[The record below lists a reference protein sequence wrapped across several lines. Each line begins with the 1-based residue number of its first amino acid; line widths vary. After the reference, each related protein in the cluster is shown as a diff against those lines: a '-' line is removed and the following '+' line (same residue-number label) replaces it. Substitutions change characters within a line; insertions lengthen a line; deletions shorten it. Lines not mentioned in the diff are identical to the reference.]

1 MVGTSVRRWYILSVI
16 LHRDDSVMVNFFI
29 SYTGVDSAWAEW
41 IAFALEEQGY
51 TVTVQAWDFRP
62 GSNFA
67 VEMQKAASQMERIIA
82 VLSPDYLKFG
92 FAESG
97 WSAAF
102 ARDPKATRA
111 DSYRLSCGAVNFPD
125 Y

>member
-1 MVGTSVRRWYILSVI
+1 VI
-16 LHRDDSVMVNFFI
+16 LHRDDSVTVNFFI
-29 SYTGVDSAWAEW
+29 SYTRVDSAWAEW

-62 GSNFA
+62 GSDFA

>member
-1 MVGTSVRRWYILSVI
+1 MIVC
-16 LHRDDSVMVNFFI
+16 VMVDFFI
-29 SYTGVDSAWAEW
+29 SYTGADSAWAEW

-67 VEMQKAASQMERIIA
+67 VEMQKAASQAERTIA
-82 VLSPDYLKFG
+82 VLSPDYLKSG
-92 FAESG
+92 FAESE

-102 ARDPKATRA
+102 ARDPKATRQTRT
-111 DSYRLSCGAVNFPD
+111 DYRAAP
-125 Y
+125 